1 MKKIKVTKE
10 QYNKL
15 LKAGLIKE
23 STNVVDK
30 EFSKALAG
38 KNVRDLKYIPE
49 EKIELGS
56 KFNIKKPIAGLKNMT
71 EAVNNLLEYIY
82 GLNENFSTFL
92 ENYDLTYEDICE
104 TLESKGYLVKKEGSY
119 KVSKKMGDAAT
130 VKEGIAQTI
139 SEMIKPID
147 EDYPAGAAYDSS
159 APYNRPEPEIRRGER
174 ASKKFV
180 DLKYSNPEIA
190 IFRDENSGEMY
201 VFYYGDVDQKVFEP
215 YAERQGFIDPDGDIE
230 YYDDFDVDDDT
241 LENYVNDNFPKL
253 TKGVGPE
260 DFESGQTDLVLIDE
274 HLKDDLLHLYDKD
287 SRLVMVLEPIA
298 EGIEITPN
306 KDDAGEYLKYLTA
319 KEKRNREKEKTP
331 DQLELDL
338 DLDEI
343 TGAAS
348 SGAYTGLFSPSNKE
362 VKKYD
367 EKKLP
372 PVVTEMESADAG
384 NFAYD
389 NPGFVGISRDGKF
402 PTNPKKTK
410 AQKNTQWAGG
420 AFVEMDD
427 CTKLNNNKEAQKG
440 KCSTGAVDNVVK
452 LRKTKSNINAP
463 SLSEGRIMREALK
476 LQHDKKENRL
486 IVISDLEGRA
496 ANQETFT
503 NKNIL
508 KQNGFIWTGTN
519 WAIPVDKLEIA
530 KNTLSLI
537 NKAEYLIDKLED
549 LEAAVEESS
558 ADNKSL
564 LKSRLDQYI
573 TDLANATDEVTLSA
587 EIRRF
592 LTFFAKF
599 HNYSFYNRMLIF
611 IQKPDATRVASYKT
625 WQSNFRQVNKGAKA
639 ITVLAPIIS
648 KSPKDGEEDDENLST
663 SSDVRGYRAVNVFDI
678 SDTKA
683 IDERGEVP
691 ETPKWWGDNTPSE
704 TADML
709 FDALKEVASDM
720 GITISQSDAKGGEKG
735 YSAGDHINISSDVV
749 GAGRLSTAI
758 HEMAHELM
766 HWRKSSIYYI
776 DNGSGK
782 QQRELQELQAESVSY
797 TVLKH
802 YGIPVSHHATYLALW
817 KANKDRIMNNL
828 EIISKVSQ
836 FIINKIDAQIADGK

>member
-15 LKAGLIKE
+15 VKAGLIKE

-38 KNVRDLKYIPE
+38 KKVHNLKYIPE
-49 EKIELGS
+49 EKIELGP

-82 GLNENFSTFL
+82 GLNENFSTFW
-92 ENYDLTYEDICE
+92 ESYDLTYEDICE

-119 KVSKKMGDAAT
+119 RVSKKMGDAAT

-139 SEMIKPID
+139 SEMLKPID

-159 APYNRPEPEIRRGER
+159 APYNRPDPEIRRGER

-201 VFYYGDVDQKVFEP
+201 VFYYGDIDQKVFEP
-215 YAERQGFIDPDGDIE
+215 YTERQGFIDPEGDVE
-230 YYDDFDVDDDT
+230 YYDDFDVDDNT
-241 LENYVNDNFPKL
+241 IENYVNDNFPKL

-260 DFESGQTDLVLIDE
+260 DFESGKTDLVLIDE
-274 HLKDDLLHLYDKD
+274 ALKDDLLHLYDKD
-287 SRLVMVLEPIA
+287 SRLVMALEPIA
-298 EGIEITPN
+298 E
-306 KDDAGEYLKYLTA
+306 A
-319 KEKRNREKEKTP
+319 
-331 DQLELDL
+331 
-338 DLDEI
+338 

-372 PVVTEMESADAG
+372 PVVTEMDSADAG

-410 AQKNTQWAGG
+410 TQKNTQWAGG

-452 LRKTKSNINAP
+452 LRKTKGNINAP

-573 TDLANATDEVTLSA
+573 TDLANATDEVKLSA

-758 HEMAHELM
+758 HEMAHELI
-766 HWRKSSIYYI
+766 HWRKSSIYFI

-782 QQRELQELQAESVSY
+782 QKRELQELQAESVSY

-836 FIINKIDAQIADGK
+836 FIINKIDAQIANGK

>member
-1 MKKIKVTKE
+1 MKKIKVTTK

-15 LKAGLIKE
+15 VKIGLIKE
-23 STNVVDK
+23 STNAVDK
-30 EFSKALAG
+30 EFRQAIAN
-38 KNVRDLKYIPE
+38 KNIRNLNYIPE

-82 GLNENFSTFL
+82 GLNENFSTFW

-104 TLESKGYLVKKEGSY
+104 TLESKGYLIRKEGAY
-119 KVSKKMGDAAT
+119 KVSKKMGDAVS
-130 VKEGIAQTI
+130 VKEGIAQTL
-139 SEMIKPID
+139 SEMLKPID

-174 ASKKFV
+174 TNKKFV
-180 DLKYSNPEIA
+180 GLKYSNPEIA

-201 VFYYGDVDQKVFEP
+201 VFYYGDVDQKIFEP
-215 YAERQGFIDPDGDIE
+215 YAERQGFVDPDGDVE

-241 LENYVNDNFPKL
+241 LENYVNDNFQKL
-253 TKGVGPE
+253 TKGVGSE
-260 DFESGQTDLVLIDE
+260 DFESGKTDLVLIDE
-274 HLKDDLLHLYDKD
+274 LLKDDLLHLYDKD

-298 EGIEITPN
+298 E
-306 KDDAGEYLKYLTA
+306 A
-319 KEKRNREKEKTP
+319 
-331 DQLELDL
+331 
-338 DLDEI
+338 

-348 SGAYTGLFSPSNKE
+348 SGAYTGLFSTSNKE
-362 VKKYD
+362 VQKYD

-372 PVVTEMESADAG
+372 PVVVETSTADVG
-384 NFAYD
+384 NIGYD

-427 CTKLNNNKEAQKG
+427 CTKLNNNKSAQKG

-452 LRKTKSNINAP
+452 LKKTKSNINAP
-463 SLSEGRIMREALK
+463 SLSESRIMREALK
-476 LQHDKKENRL
+476 LQHDKKDNKL

-508 KQNGFIWTGTN
+508 KQNGFVWTGTN

-549 LEAAVEESS
+549 LEAAVEDSS

-611 IQKPDATRVASYKT
+611 IQRPDATRVASYKT
-625 WQSNFRQVNKGAKA
+625 WQSSFRQVNKGAKA

-648 KSPKDGEEDDENLST
+648 KSNKDGEEDDENLSRT
-663 SSDVRGYRAVNVFDI
+663 SDVRGYRAVNVFDI
-678 SDTKA
+678 SDTKP

-691 ETPKWWGDNTPSE
+691 ETPKWWGENTPSE
-704 TADML
+704 TAEML

-720 GITISQSDAKGGEKG
+720 GISISQSDAERGEKG
-735 YSAGDHINISSDVV
+735 YSSGDHINISSDVSGV
-749 GAGRLSTAI
+749 GKLSTAI

-766 HWRKSSIYYI
+766 HWKKSSIYYI
-776 DNGSGK
+776 DNGEGK
-782 QQRELQELQAESVSY
+782 EKRELQELQAESVSY

-836 FIINKIDAQIADGK
+836 FIINKIDAQIAGGK